1 MYFFS
6 PLIPFLGTWAVFV
19 RALSGNDPFDAD
31 GNRGKMENIFKETET
46 LQMTS
51 SSRRLLKAMFRGA
64 GKETRKIRRR
74 SEKVGNYFC
83 SLSCDGE
90 KNIRQIRNFFRERA
104 RPMPTKRV
112 KSGMRTD
119 TLKSLHMIILSSFLE
134 HWGKS

>member
-64 GKETRKIRRR
+64 GKKTRKIRKR
-74 SEKVGNYFC
+74 SGKVGNYFC
-83 SLSCDGE
+83 SPQLRTE
-90 KNIRQIRNFFRERA
+90 KTSNKLGIFSENVPCKHQQ
-104 RPMPTKRV
+104 KRV
-112 KSGMRTD
+112 RVECVPI
-119 TLKSLHMIILSSFLE
+119 H
-134 HWGKS
+134 